1 MQIPDGFKPVPNT
14 DRYALSPEGL
24 IYNVKTGKR
33 LQRFFDGYKI
43 RTAVVGC
50 DGNQFLFAHDTI
62 DEEPPP
68 TITREAVLED
78 ARVVS
83 DYPDYAVTYWGLVW
97 RINPRKKGPNAGR
110 IHVLQEHDH
119 QRKRCVWLVHPDN
132 SLLRKRFVTYK
143 LTKEVWG
150 DECECAP
157 D

>member
-1 MQIPDGFKPVPNT
+1 MQPSEEYRLIPNT
-14 DRYALSPEGL
+14 EHYYLSPEGVV
-24 IYNVKTGKR
+24 YNAKTRKTLR
-33 LQRFFDGYKI
+33 RFFDGYKI
-43 RTAVVGC
+43 RTKVYDTNGIP
-50 DGNQFLFAHDTI
+50 FLFAHDTI
-62 DEEPPP
+62 DEEPLPEMP
-68 TITREAVLED
+68 LERVLEN
-78 ARVVS
+78 ARVIS

-150 DECECAP
+150 DEGECAP

>member
-14 DRYALSPEGL
+14 DHYALSPEGYV
-24 IYNVKTGKR
+24 YNVKTRKR
-33 LQRFFDGYKI
+33 LKRFFDGHKI

-50 DGNQFLFAHDTI
+50 DGNSFLFAHCDI
-62 DEEPPP
+62 DKEPPT
-68 TITREAVLED
+68 TITREAVLKD

-83 DYPDYAVTYWGLVW
+83 DYPDYAVTTLGVVW

-110 IHVLQEHDH
+110 IHVLEEHVH
-119 QRKRCVWLVHPDN
+119 HRKRHVMLVHPDN
-132 SLLRKRFVTYK
+132 SLLRKRFQTYL

-150 DECECAP
+150 DECECEQ